1 MNSLKPTD
9 AQWSV
14 LSEDKRKEYN
24 KYRNAV
30 FSLNDKLRTILN
42 KYPVEKRFSGESFLD
57 DNDKKLVKE
66 YNRQITS
73 LTRKANAIII
83 GTDPN
88 KTEGSSALSDAL
100 DSMSYKWEKK
110 TEEIKKENE
119 HNDNVINSLDKE
131 KEAKIEAAKE
141 KTQESKDE
149 VDVAIQV
156 KNIAHNLIKKKLEQ
170 SLDEELDKLASSGN
184 VSEETKNKMRL
195 IIRNQKAVE
204 AMHSTLITLAEAKT
218 EASLNKYFKELERKT
233 FGKTGAKIEKSAKKI
248 DKKIDN
254 VIGKI
259 DRFDKKAQKLT
270 DMTPKKFTKYLTG
283 NLDQLLASNTSYGK
297 ICSKLD
303 NAINNNKVS
312 QFIGFGGFSTSQILA
327 PVIHN
332 IDHQIA
338 SKLTGKLQ
346 PVIQKYLGQV
356 KGIVGTVLN
365 FKNQVLASIQSFKSA
380 IKNLKN
386 LAVSYAKN
394 FVSNLANKALS
405 TIAGKLN
412 IGGLGKGL
420 GGSISANAAFS
431 GRSDALGTA

>member
-119 HNDNVINSLDKE
+119 HNDNVINGLDRE

-170 SLDEELDKLASSGN
+170 SLDEELDKLASGGN

-259 DRFDKKAQKLT
+259 DKFDKKAQKLT

-283 NLDQLLASNTSYGK
+283 NLDQLLASNTSYEK

-412 IGGLGKGL
+412 IGGLG
-420 GGSISANAAFS
+420 GGAISANAAFS

>member
-1 MNSLKPTD
+1 MNSLKPTK

-42 KYPVEKRFSGESFLD
+42 KYPVEKRFSGESFMD

-88 KTEGSSALSDAL
+88 KTDGGGALSDAL

-170 SLDEELDKLASSGN
+170 SLDEELDKLASGGN

-248 DKKIDN
+248 DN

-259 DRFDKKAQKLT
+259 DRFDKKAQKLA

-338 SKLTGKLQ
+338 SKLAGKLQ

-405 TIAGKLN
+405 TISGKLN
-412 IGGLGKGL
+412 IGGLG
-420 GGSISANAAFS
+420 GGAISANAAFS

>member
-14 LSEDKRKEYN
+14 LSEDKKKEYN
-24 KYRNAV
+24 KYRNDIHL
-30 FSLNDKLRTILN
+30 LNEKLSMILD
-42 KYPVEKRFSGESFLD
+42 KYPVEKRFSGESFMD

-66 YNRQITS
+66 YNRQIVS
-73 LTRKANAIII
+73 LTRKANAIVI

-88 KTEGSSALSDAL
+88 KTDGGGKVSDAL
-100 DSMSYKWEKK
+100 DSMSYKWQKK
-110 TEEIKKENE
+110 AEELNKENDRNE
-119 HNDNVINSLDKE
+119 AILNGTDEK
-131 KEAKIEAAKE
+131 KEAKVEAAEK

-149 VDVAIQV
+149 VDIAIQI

-170 SLDEELDKLASSGN
+170 SLDEELDKLASGGN

-283 NLDQLLASNTSYGK
+283 NLDQLLASNTSYEK

-412 IGGLGKGL
+412 IGGLG

>member
-1 MNSLKPTD
+1 MNSLKPTK

-88 KTEGSSALSDAL
+88 KTDGGGALSDAL

-119 HNDNVINSLDKE
+119 HNDNVLNSLDKE

-141 KTQESKDE
+141 KTQQSKDE
-149 VDVAIQV
+149 VDIAIQV
-156 KNIAHNLIKKKLEQ
+156 KNIAHNLIKMKLEQ
-170 SLDEELDKLASSGN
+170 SLDEELDKLASGGN

-259 DRFDKKAQKLT
+259 DRLDKKAQKLT

-283 NLDQLLASNTSYGK
+283 NLDQLLASNTSYEK

-405 TIAGKLN
+405 TISGKLN
-412 IGGLGKGL
+412 IGGLG

>member
-1 MNSLKPTD
+1 MMNSLKPTD

-24 KYRNAV
+24 KYGNAV

-42 KYPVEKRFSGESFLD
+42 KYPVEKRFSGESFMD

-100 DSMSYKWEKK
+100 DSMSYKWKKK

-119 HNDNVINSLDKE
+119 HNDNVLNSLDNEKE

-141 KTQESKDE
+141 KTQQSKDE
-149 VDVAIQV
+149 VDIAIQV

-233 FGKTGAKIEKSAKKI
+233 FGKTGEKIEKSAKKI
-248 DKKIDN
+248 DNI
-254 VIGKI
+254 IGKI

-283 NLDQLLASNTSYGK
+283 NLDQLLASNMSYEK

-303 NAINNNKVS
+303 NATNNNKIS

-405 TIAGKLN
+405 TISGKLN
-412 IGGLGKGL
+412 IGGLG

>member
-1 MNSLKPTD
+1 MMNSLKPTD

-88 KTEGSSALSDAL
+88 KTDGGGALSDAL

-110 TEEIKKENE
+110 AEEIKKENE
-119 HNDNVINSLDKE
+119 HNDSVLNSLDNEKE
-131 KEAKIEAAKE
+131 KEAKIEAAKK
-141 KTQESKDE
+141 KTQQSKDE
-149 VDVAIQV
+149 VDIAIQV

-170 SLDEELDKLASSGN
+170 SLDEELDKLASGGN

-233 FGKTGAKIEKSAKKI
+233 FGKTGEKIEKSA
-248 DKKIDN
+248 KKIDN

-259 DRFDKKAQKLT
+259 DRFDKKAQKLA

-412 IGGLGKGL
+412 IGGLG
-420 GGSISANAAFS
+420 GGAISANAAFS

>member
-1 MNSLKPTD
+1 MNSLKPTK

-42 KYPVEKRFSGESFLD
+42 KYPVEKRFSGESFLY

-233 FGKTGAKIEKSAKKI
+233 FGKTGEKIQKSA
-248 DKKIDN
+248 KKIDN

-283 NLDQLLASNTSYGK
+283 NLDQLLASNTSYEK

-405 TIAGKLN
+405 TITGKLN
-412 IGGLGKGL
+412 IGGL

>member
-88 KTEGSSALSDAL
+88 KTDGGGALSDAL

-119 HNDNVINSLDKE
+119 HNDNVLNSLDKE

-141 KTQESKDE
+141 KTQQSKDE
-149 VDVAIQV
+149 VDIAIQV
-156 KNIAHNLIKKKLEQ
+156 KNIAHNLIKMKLEQ
-170 SLDEELDKLASSGN
+170 SLDEELDKLASGGN

-259 DRFDKKAQKLT
+259 DRLDKKAQKLT

-283 NLDQLLASNTSYGK
+283 NLDQLLASNTSYEK

-405 TIAGKLN
+405 TISGKLN
-412 IGGLGKGL
+412 IGGLG

>member
-1 MNSLKPTD
+1 MNSLKPTK

-88 KTEGSSALSDAL
+88 KTDGGGALSDAL

-119 HNDNVINSLDKE
+119 HNDNVLNSLDNEKE

-141 KTQESKDE
+141 KTQQSKDE
-149 VDVAIQV
+149 VDIAIQV

-170 SLDEELDKLASSGN
+170 SLDEELDKLASGGN

-248 DKKIDN
+248 DN

-303 NAINNNKVS
+303 NAINNNKIS

-346 PVIQKYLGQV
+346 PVIHKYLGQV

-405 TIAGKLN
+405 TISGKLN
-412 IGGLGKGL
+412 IGGLG

>member
-1 MNSLKPTD
+1 MNSLKPTK

-42 KYPVEKRFSGESFLD
+42 KYPVEKRFSGESFLY

-233 FGKTGAKIEKSAKKI
+233 FGKTGEKIEKSA
-248 DKKIDN
+248 KKIDN

-283 NLDQLLASNTSYGK
+283 NLDQLLASNTSYEK

-405 TIAGKLN
+405 TITGKLN
-412 IGGLGKGL
+412 IGGL

>member
-9 AQWSV
+9 AQWNV

-30 FSLNDKLRTILN
+30 FSLNDKLTTILN
-42 KYPVEKRFSGESFLD
+42 KYPVEKRFSGESFMD

-88 KTEGSSALSDAL
+88 KTDGGGALSDAL
-100 DSMSYKWEKK
+100 DSMSYKWQKK
-110 TEEIKKENE
+110 IEEINKKDDRNE
-119 HNDNVINSLDKE
+119 TILNNADKE

-141 KTQESKDE
+141 KTQKSKDE
-149 VDVAIQV
+149 VDIAIQV

-170 SLDEELDKLASSGN
+170 SLDDELDKLASGGN
-184 VSEETKNKMRL
+184 VSEETKKKMRL
-195 IIRNQKAVE
+195 VIRNQKTVE
-204 AMHSTLITLAEAKT
+204 SMHSTLITLAEAKT
-218 EASLNKYFKELERKT
+218 EASLNKYFKELEKKI
-233 FGKTGAKIEKSAKKI
+233 FGNTGAKIEKSAN
-248 DKKIDN
+248 KIDN
-254 VIGKI
+254 VIGDV
-259 DRFDKKAQKLT
+259 DRFDKKAQKLA

-303 NAINNNKVS
+303 NAINNNKIS
-312 QFIGFGGFSTSQILA
+312 QFIGFGGFSTSQVLA
-327 PVIHN
+327 PVINN

-338 SKLTGKLQ
+338 SKLTEKLQ

-356 KGIVGTVLN
+356 QGIVGTVLN
-365 FKNQVLASIQSFKSA
+365 FKSQILASIQSFKSA

-394 FVSNLANKALS
+394 FVSNLANKTISA
-405 TIAGKLN
+405 IAGKLN
-412 IGGLGKGL
+412 IGGLGSGA
-420 GGSISANAAFS
+420 ISANAAFS

>member
-88 KTEGSSALSDAL
+88 KTDGGGALSDAL

-119 HNDNVINSLDKE
+119 HNDNVLNSLDKE

-141 KTQESKDE
+141 KTQQSKDE
-149 VDVAIQV
+149 VDIAIQV

-170 SLDEELDKLASSGN
+170 SLDEELDKLASGGN

-248 DKKIDN
+248 DN

-259 DRFDKKAQKLT
+259 DRLDKKAQKLT

-283 NLDQLLASNTSYGK
+283 NLDQLLASNTSYEK

-405 TIAGKLN
+405 TISGKLN
-412 IGGLGKGL
+412 IGGLG